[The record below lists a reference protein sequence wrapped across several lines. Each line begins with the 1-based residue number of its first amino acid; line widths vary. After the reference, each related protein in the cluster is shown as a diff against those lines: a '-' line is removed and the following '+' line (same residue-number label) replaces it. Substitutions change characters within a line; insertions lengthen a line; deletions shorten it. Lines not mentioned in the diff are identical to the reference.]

1 MDLHSRDLSP
11 TLKDLENKYLISDG
25 LMLNPEN
32 KKVLKTLISS
42 INLDYDSLM
51 AECIFLSEE
60 DLLPGTQTKRIS
72 VEQAKL
78 EFDARVKSWY
88 ESVDSPHIGTKS
100 LCPLSA
106 PESNRSSLDGDSR
119 CSGRSSRS
127 SLSSFK
133 RKESLVKLKLAL
145 FAKEKEKERSRIEQ
159 EAERAKQE
167 AERAKQEAER
177 AKQEAERK
185 ANEQERALDVELAK
199 FEVKAW
205 DEVLSDRGDRP
216 MPLRRPIAPSSV
228 PICETLRNAEKEAE
242 QNVEKAVAR
251 NENCSV
257 EDKKTMT
264 MTNYLAT
271 SKSYANVKKFDGM
284 ISQYEQPI
292 NNSRRSRKI
301 AEPEYEED
309 RRNVPLP
316 VTHWHAPAGQSAS
329 IPILTSQDYP
339 PPRPVIPNFD
349 GDPLTYWPFI
359 RSFEAH
365 IATKNIYSNGDSSGN
380 FFMTLPV
387 KICHNGKELL
397 TYALLDSV
405 SQRTFCTRR
414 IADELNAN
422 GLHQTISISTLSSGV
437 QPTSIDTEAITLLVS
452 GVDENC
458 SVSLREVLVVD
469 TIPLEAAQ
477 VPVSRE
483 MNNLEHLKD
492 ISFKELSDKTIGI
505 LIGVDASVVFRALE
519 SRFGPEGTPDA
530 IRTSL
535 GWVLFG
541 PALRCQCC
549 AEVGNDSATDTC
561 MHVTLPENAKVD
573 PSLPPHEYEVGCGL
587 DHDNSRE
594 DRLALKIMK
603 DSIKIVNCHFQLP
616 LLWRH
621 KNVFLPDNRAMA
633 EKRLESL
640 KRRFSK
646 DESLHKK
653 YAGVMQDYIEKGFA
667 ERVRDDGKR
676 NACTWFLPHHP
687 VMNPRKPDKIRVVF
701 DCAARFMGVS
711 LNDKLL
717 QGPDLLSRLSGVLTR
732 FRVNPIALVADIEA
746 MFHQVKVNPEDR
758 SALQFLWWPD
768 GDVDKRPEVYR
779 MTVHLFGATSSPSC
793 ASFCLKQTAA
803 LSAENCSS
811 QTIEAIQRAFYV
823 DDCLM
828 SVDTTEEA
836 ADLANELRNVLSSYG
851 FRIRKWLSNCERAL
865 LKVPEEDRCDKYK
878 ELSLERTA
886 SQRVLGVHWDIVEDE
901 FTIKVDMPRKPCTRR
916 GILSASHSLFDPLGF
931 VATVLVEIKLL
942 LREMNGDDW
951 DAALSEKKEER
962 WRAWISALYYLQE
975 LKIPRCLKPSD
986 MNGELTYELH
996 HFSDASGEAYGAVS
1010 YLRITD
1016 KSGKVHCSFL
1026 MGKSHLAPAPMT
1038 TIPRLELLAAIV
1050 SLRLNQML
1058 KRELP
1063 LVIAKTY
1070 FWSDSTS
1077 VLLSIYNSSKRF
1089 PVFVANRLAEIERN
1103 SDIQSWRYVPSKL
1116 NPADEATRCKQAQAF
1131 VESSMWLSGPEF
1143 LQHADDEWPE
1153 QLESLEQLPEEF
1165 PLFEKGMRIVSNL
1178 VVQPAME
1185 TPTDRLIE
1193 HFSSLHKLKKS
1204 VAWYLRLFEFLKR
1217 KRAGLHGKDL
1227 VKSATSHITVEE
1239 LKSAELK
1246 VAIYE
1251 QRRCLSNLIL
1261 ALKNGNRLSS
1271 KVCSRSIRKL
1281 NPFISHNVVRV
1292 GGRLGKASISADA
1305 RHPII
1310 LPSNS
1315 HFTKLVIRF
1324 YHLLAGHSGFNHT
1337 SSTLS
1342 QRFWIER
1349 GGYVIRNVLKECT
1362 TCQRQNAQVST
1373 QLMADLPECRL
1384 DMNHA
1389 PFFHTGV
1396 DCFGVFSVKQG
1407 RSLVKRYGCIF
1418 TCMTVRAA
1426 HLEVLHTLSTD
1437 SFISAL
1443 RRFVARRG
1451 NVGHIYSDNGTNFVG
1466 AEKVLKES
1474 IRKWNQRQIS
1484 EFLVQKEVDWHF
1496 NTPLASH
1503 FGGSWERLIRSV
1515 RKILTSI
1522 TSQTTFTE
1530 EGLTT
1535 LFVEV
1540 EGILNSRPLTP
1551 VSFIEEIKR
1560 PLTPNDVLQL
1570 CPTSGMPPTDTANSD
1585 SLIARKW
1592 RHAQHFANLFWRR
1605 WAQEYLPTIKYRQKW
1620 YEIKRNVM
1628 VNDIVILVDK
1638 NTPRSKWPLG
1648 RILKTFPDPK
1658 GFVRSAIVK
1667 MHGSEVKR
1675 PVSKMCVVVPATSK
1689 NDIPSWISTV

>member
-1 MDLHSRDLSP
+1 M
-11 TLKDLENKYLISDG
+11 
-25 LMLNPEN
+25 
-32 KKVLKTLISS
+32 
-42 INLDYDSLM
+42 
-51 AECIFLSEE
+51 
-60 DLLPGTQTKRIS
+60 
-72 VEQAKL
+72 
-78 EFDARVKSWY
+78 
-88 ESVDSPHIGTKS
+88 
-100 LCPLSA
+100 
-106 PESNRSSLDGDSR
+106 
-119 CSGRSSRS
+119 
-127 SLSSFK
+127 
-133 RKESLVKLKLAL
+133 L
-145 FAKEKEKERSRIEQ
+145 FA
-159 EAERAKQE
+159 
-167 AERAKQEAER
+167 
-177 AKQEAERK
+177 
-185 ANEQERALDVELAK
+185 
-199 FEVKAW
+199 
-205 DEVLSDRGDRP
+205 
-216 MPLRRPIAPSSV
+216 
-228 PICETLRNAEKEAE
+228 
-242 QNVEKAVAR
+242 
-251 NENCSV
+251 
-257 EDKKTMT
+257 
-264 MTNYLAT
+264 
-271 SKSYANVKKFDGM
+271 
-284 ISQYEQPI
+284 
-292 NNSRRSRKI
+292 
-301 AEPEYEED
+301 
-309 RRNVPLP
+309 
-316 VTHWHAPAGQSAS
+316 
-329 IPILTSQDYP
+329 
-339 PPRPVIPNFD
+339 
-349 GDPLTYWPFI
+349 
-359 RSFEAH
+359 
-365 IATKNIYSNGDSSGN
+365 
-380 FFMTLPV
+380 
-387 KICHNGKELL
+387 
-397 TYALLDSV
+397 
-405 SQRTFCTRR
+405 
-414 IADELNAN
+414 
-422 GLHQTISISTLSSGV
+422 
-437 QPTSIDTEAITLLVS
+437 
-452 GVDENC
+452 
-458 SVSLREVLVVD
+458 
-469 TIPLEAAQ
+469 
-477 VPVSRE
+477 
-483 MNNLEHLKD
+483 
-492 ISFKELSDKTIGI
+492 
-505 LIGVDASVVFRALE
+505 
-519 SRFGPEGTPDA
+519 
-530 IRTSL
+530 
-535 GWVLFG
+535 

-561 MHVTLPENAKVD
+561 MHVILPENAKVD

-603 DSIKIVNCHFQLP
+603 DSIKIVSGHFQLP

-667 ERVRDDGKR
+667 EKVRDDGKR

-687 VMNPRKPDKIRVVF
+687 VMNPRKPDKVRVVF

-768 GDVDKRPEVYR
+768 GDVDKRLEVYR

-851 FRIRKWLSNCERAL
+851 FRLREWLSNCERAL

-878 ELSLERTA
+878 ELSLERTT

-916 GILSASHSLFDPLGF
+916 GILSVSHSLFDPLGF
-931 VATVLVEIKLL
+931 VAPVLVEIKLL

-951 DAALSEKKEER
+951 DAVLSEKKEER
-962 WRAWISALYYLQE
+962 WRAWILALYYLEE

-986 MNGELTYELH
+986 MSGELNYELH
-996 HFSDASGEAYGAVS
+996 HFSDASREAYGAVS
-1010 YLRITD
+1010 YLRIAD
-1016 KSGKVHCSFL
+1016 NSGKVHCSFL
-1026 MGKSHLAPAPMT
+1026 MGKSHLAPTPMT

-1050 SLRLNQML
+1050 SLRLDQML

-1089 PVFVANRLAEIERN
+1089 PVFVANRLTEIERN

-1143 LQHADDEWPE
+1143 LQQAEDEWPE

-1251 QRRCLSNLIL
+1251 QRRYLSNLIL

-1551 VSFIEEIKR
+1551 VSFLEEIKR

-1570 CPTSGMPPTDTANSD
+1570 CPTSGMPPTDIANSD
-1585 SLIARKW
+1585 SLIVRKW

-1605 WAQEYLPTIKYRQKW
+1605 WAQEYLPTIRYCQKW
-1620 YEIKRNVM
+1620 YETKRNVM

-1638 NTPRSKWPLG
+1638 NTPRSRWPLR

-1689 NDIPSWISTV
+1689 NDTPSWISTV